1 MVPAYATMDRLSAEA
16 YDQLPDS
23 FVLKANHGCKMNLL
37 VRDKASLGYPEAR
50 RITDDWLRTRFHLTR
65 MEFHY
70 KPIRPRLIAEKLLL
84 DDNGNVPR
92 DYKCQ
97 YFHNNGDPVIFIHV
111 VSDRFGD
118 MRSDTFDQDWNNT
131 GILMGDERPS
141 DDPSLIKRPDNL
153 DEMLRVTR
161 VLAEP
166 FAHVRV
172 DLYVVGGRIYLGEMT
187 FIHGAGYMKFHSP
200 GIDEAWGRLWGPERI

>member
-1 MVPAYATMDRLSAEA
+1 MT
-16 YDQLPDS
+16 
-23 FVLKANHGCKMNLL
+23 
-37 VRDKASLGYPEAR
+37 
-50 RITDDWLRTRFHLTR
+50 TDAWLRTRFYLTR
-65 MEFHY
+65 MEIHY

-84 DDNGNVPR
+84 DSEGKIPR

-111 VSDRFGD
+111 VSGRFDD
-118 MRSDTFDQDWNNT
+118 MRSDTFDENWNNT

-141 DDPSLIKRPDNL
+141 DEPDRIERPENL
-153 DEMLRVTR
+153 DEILRVTR
-161 VLAEP
+161 TLAEP

-172 DLYVVGGRIYLGEMT
+172 DLYDVGGQVYFGEMT

-200 GIDEAWGRLWGPERI
+200 GIDEDWGELWGTERI